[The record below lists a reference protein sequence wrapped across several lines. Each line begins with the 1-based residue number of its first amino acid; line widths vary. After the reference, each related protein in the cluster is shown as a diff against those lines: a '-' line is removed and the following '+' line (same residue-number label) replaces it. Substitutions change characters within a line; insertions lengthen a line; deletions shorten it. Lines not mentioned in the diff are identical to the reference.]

1 MLLNN
6 FYEFLV
12 RKTDFDIPFFIDEK
26 ALYTRCDLY
35 KVVFLLWKRIN
46 KIKTDD
52 TNRLVIVSDDGFI
65 FCASVFAAS
74 LNLLDIHTPNSLS
87 YESVKKISKNSI
99 IVYENR
105 ALFDSLEQQRR
116 SLSSIENGYVSN
128 SNNNEASIIKQNDCV
143 DSGFLNNCIFFD
155 EIIKQSRFLNDIS
168 IKGIVGFDDY
178 KKLVLDALTNQV
190 YSDVSIVQYTS
201 GTTGVSKSISRTI
214 KSFMLEAIGLS
225 KALRVSEHK
234 ARENQNIILVATVPL
249 FHAYGIM
256 MRFFVP
262 IVSMLKMYS
271 SIIEYEEQFKS
282 LLTRAFK
289 FALVVS
295 PLFVKRTEFSL
306 PKDKVVYV
314 TSAGSKLDSYSIE
327 KAKHFCDIE
336 IFDLFGSTE
345 TGCMGFRYVND
356 GDEVLS
362 VLDGNEI
369 NVFLSDSNELKDIT
383 SLEQL
388 EQNNEAIKSNG
399 VGRILL
405 KGPYLKNSFFLGDDV
420 IELNKDKTFKVLGRI
435 GRLVKLEDNR
445 VSLDEIET
453 TIRNLN
459 LIKDAAIVSYC
470 RGVRQYLGAA
480 IVLDTDG
487 KGLLN
492 EVGKGRFVIHLRNLL
507 THKMLQ
513 IAIPRSFHIY
523 DELPLLPNGKVAY
536 KQIQTDFE

>member
-26 ALYTRCDLY
+26 VLYTRYDLY
-35 KVVFLLWKRIN
+35 KVVFLLWKRVNSN
-46 KIKTDD
+46 KIDG

-65 FCASVFAAS
+65 FCASIFAAS

-87 YESVKKISKNSI
+87 YESVKKISKDSL
-99 IVYENR
+99 IVYESR
-105 ALFDSLEQQRR
+105 ALYESLEKQRI
-116 SLSSIENGYVSN
+116 SLLSNENVDASISK
-128 SNNNEASIIKQNDCV
+128 NNDVSIIKQSDGIDN
-143 DSGFLNNCIFFD
+143 SFLDNCIFFD

-168 IKGIVGFDDY
+168 IKGVAGFDEY
-178 KKLVLDALTNQV
+178 KKLVLNALNNQV
-190 YSDVSIVQYTS
+190 YSEVSIVQYTS

-214 KSFMLEAIGLS
+214 NSFMLEAIGLS

-234 ARENQNIILVATVPL
+234 VKESKDIILVATVPL

-282 LLTRAFK
+282 LLTRSFK
-289 FALVVS
+289 FALVIS

-306 PKDKVVYV
+306 PKGKVVYV

-345 TGCMGFRYVND
+345 TGCMGYRYVNH
-356 GDEVLS
+356 GEELLS

-369 NVFLSDSNELKDIT
+369 NVFTSDSNDLKDIT
-383 SLEQL
+383 SLEQI
-388 EQNNEAIKSNG
+388 EQYNEAIKSNG

-405 KGPYLKNSFFLGDDV
+405 KGPYLRNGFFLGDDV
-420 IELNKDKTFKVLGRI
+420 IELEKDNSFKVLGRI

-453 TIRNLN
+453 TIRKLN
-459 LIKDAAIVSYC
+459 LIKDAAIISYC

-480 IVLDTDG
+480 IVLDAEG
-487 KGLLN
+487 KRLLN
-492 EVGKGRFVIHLRNLL
+492 EIGKGKFVIHLRKLL
-507 THKMLQ
+507 TNRMLQ